1 MRLIG
6 MAGRRVGFN
15 DCVGNELLGGGGK
28 MVGQRDTQIQM
39 VVYKNGASYL
49 LLPSVTPTPRGRTAM
64 DGRGYKPGVVQ
75 KWWDSEVPTHC
86 IKNGAS

>member
-49 LLPSVTPTPRGRTAM
+49 LLPSVTPTPRGRTLWMVGATN
-64 DGRGYKPGVVQ
+64 RV
-75 KWWDSEVPTHC
+75 WC
-86 IKNGAS
+86 KNGGTARYPHTV

>member
-28 MVGQRDTQIQM
+28 MVGQRDTQMQM
-39 VVYKNGASYL
+39 VIYKNGASYL
-49 LLPSVTPTPRGRTAM
+49 LLPSGSPTPRGRTYTLSRQQLHAI
-64 DGRGYKPGVVQ
+64 GYARTAG
-75 KWWDSEVPTHC
+75 THMLVK
-86 IKNGAS
+86 ILSK

>member
-28 MVGQRDTQIQM
+28 MVGQRDTQMQM
-39 VVYKNGASYL
+39 VVYKIVRPNAHYHRVRQNRGDAPYTLWMVGA
-49 LLPSVTPTPRGRTAM
+49 TNRG
-64 DGRGYKPGVVQ
+64 
-75 KWWDSEVPTHC
+75 WC
-86 IKNGAS
+86 KNGGTARYPHTV